1 VENQMLVQFRIKNF
15 RSFRDEQVLSLV
27 ASNDTVLEENCAT
40 EGKLHLL
47 KAVGI
52 YGPNASGKSNL
63 IKAIDIMKDIVLN
76 SANYKPGKKLPIQ
89 PFLLDDE
96 SKKEPSSFEVTFYHG
111 DTRYQ
116 YGFSVTNE
124 RIHEEWLLAYP
135 KGRTMDKAQTWYHRT
150 FSKLST
156 DWKFS
161 SFLRGE
167 KEHIKNKTRDNAL
180 FLSAAAQWNNKQLTT
195 VYEWFKDKLRVV
207 PPKEYFRPVT
217 AEMLLDIEKEEDV
230 RKELYEFVTAALQ
243 KADLGIH
250 GVNVKKLKFDRS
262 TIEFPKD
269 MPNEIREKV
278 LKGFEKKLRL
288 KVEMLHFNTRKNENI
303 SLPLEEESDGTQRFF
318 QLLGPWLE
326 AVSNGYTVFI
336 DELEA
341 SLHPL
346 LTRELIKFIQNP
358 ENNKSGAQL
367 IFATHDTTLLD
378 PELFRRDQIWFND
391 KDKGGGTIL
400 YSMSDYKE
408 RKPRKGEAMQKG
420 YLAGRY
426 GAIPILEAFSIPNG

>member
-1 VENQMLVQFRIKNF
+1 MLVEFRVKNF
-15 RSFRDEQVLSLV
+15 RSFRDEQVLTLV
-27 ASNDTVLEENCAT
+27 ANNDNLLEENSVP
-40 EGKLHLL
+40 EGKLRLL
-47 KAVGI
+47 KAAAI

-63 IKAIDIMKDIVLN
+63 IKAIDIMRDIVLN
-76 SANYKPGKKLPIQ
+76 SANYEPGKKLPVQ

-96 SKKEPSSFEVTFYHG
+96 SQKQPSSFEIIFYHE
-111 DTRYQ
+111 DIRYQ
-116 YGFSVTNE
+116 YGFSATRE

-135 KGRTMDKAQTWYHRT
+135 KGKAQTWYHRP
-150 FSKLST
+150 FSEVSA

-161 SFLRGE
+161 SFLKGE
-167 KEHIKNKTRDNAL
+167 KESLKDKTRDNAL

-207 PPKEYFRPVT
+207 PPEENFRPVT
-217 AEMLLDIEKEEDV
+217 AEMLLDTAKEEYLG
-230 RKELYEFVTAALQ
+230 KKLYEFVTEALQ

-250 GVNVKKLKFDRS
+250 GVNIKKVQIDRNKI
-262 TIEFPKD
+262 TFPED

-278 LKGFEKKLRL
+278 LKQLEKNPPL
-288 KVEMLHFNTRKNENI
+288 KVEMCHSDTHTNKDVSF
-303 SLPLEEESDGTQRFF
+303 PLEEESDGTQRFF
-318 QLLGPWLE
+318 QLLGPWLQ
-326 AVSNGYTVFI
+326 AVNDGYTVFI

-346 LTRELIKFIQNP
+346 LTRELIKFIHDP
-358 ENNKSGAQL
+358 TNNKAGAQL
-367 IFATHDTTLLD
+367 VFATHDATLLG
-378 PELFRRDQIWFND
+378 PELFRRDQIWFTE
-391 KDKGGGTIL
+391 KDKGAGTQL

>member
-1 VENQMLVQFRIKNF
+1 MLVEFSIKNF

-27 ASNDTVLEENCAT
+27 ASNDNVLEENCAT

-63 IKAIDIMKDIVLN
+63 IKAIKIMKGIVLN
-76 SANYKPGKKLPIQ
+76 SANYKPGKKLPVQ

-96 SKKEPSSFEVTFYHG
+96 SQKDPSSFEVIFYHG
-111 DTRYQ
+111 DIRYQ
-116 YGFSVTNE
+116 YGFSATNE

-135 KGRTMDKAQTWYHRT
+135 KGRTPDKAQKWFHRS
-150 FSKLST
+150 FSKRDT

-161 SFLRGE
+161 SFLKGE
-167 KEHIKNKTRDNAL
+167 RERLKDKTRDNAL
-180 FLSAAAQWNNKQLTT
+180 FLSVAAQWNNKQLTT
-195 VYEWFKDKLRVV
+195 VYEWFKDKLRIVLS
-207 PPKEYFRPVT
+207 KEYLKPIT
-217 AEMLLDIEKEEDV
+217 AIMLLDIEKKEDV
-230 RKELYEFVTAALQ
+230 GKKLYEFVTLALQ

-250 GVNVKKLKFDRS
+250 GFNVKKDKIDRS
-262 TIEFPKD
+262 TIKFFDDTPIEVRKRILD
-269 MPNEIREKV
+269 
-278 LKGFEKKLRL
+278 GFEKEPPL
-288 KVEMLHFNTRKNENI
+288 KVEMRHFNTLTNEDVI
-303 SLPLEEESDGTQRFF
+303 LPLEKESDGTQRFF
-318 QLLGPWLE
+318 QLLGPWFQ

-341 SLHPL
+341 SLHPF
-346 LTRELIKFIQNP
+346 LTRELIKFIQDP
-358 ENNKSGAQL
+358 SNNKTGAQL
-367 IFATHDTTLLD
+367 VFATHDATLLD
-378 PELFRRDQIWFND
+378 PDLFRRDQIWFTE
-391 KDKGGGTIL
+391 KDKSGGTQL

>member
-1 VENQMLVQFRIKNF
+1 MLVEFRIKNF

-27 ASNDTVLEENCAT
+27 ASNDTVLEGNCAT
-40 EGKLHLL
+40 EGKLRLL

-63 IKAIDIMKDIVLN
+63 IKAINIMKDIVLN
-76 SANYKPGKKLPIQ
+76 SANYKPGKKLPVQ

-96 SKKEPSSFEVTFYHG
+96 SQKEPSSFEVTFYHG

-135 KGRTMDKAQTWYHRT
+135 KGRTRDNAQTWYHRT

-156 DWKFS
+156 VWKFS
-161 SFLRGE
+161 SFLKGE
-167 KEHIKNKTRDNAL
+167 REHLKNKTRDNAL
-180 FLSAAAQWNNKQLTT
+180 FLSVAAQWNNKQLTT
-195 VYEWFKDKLRVV
+195 VYEWFRDQLRIA
-207 PPKEYFRPVT
+207 PSKEYFQPVT
-217 AEMLLDIEKEEDV
+217 AEMLLDSEE
-230 RKELYEFVTAALQ
+230 ESWLYEFVKDSL
-243 KADLGIH
+243 KDADLGIV
-250 GVNVKKLKFDRS
+250 GVNVKKLKFNRNM
-262 TIEFPKD
+262 IKFPED
-269 MPNEIREKV
+269 MPNEVREKV
-278 LKGFEKKLRL
+278 LKSVEKKLQL
-288 KVEMLHFNTRKNENI
+288 KVEMLHFNTRTNEDV

-346 LTRELIKFIQNP
+346 LTRELIKFIQDP
-358 ENNKSGAQL
+358 RNNKTGVQL
-367 IFATHDTTLLD
+367 VFATHDVTLLD
-378 PELFRRDQIWFND
+378 PELFRRDQIWFTE
-391 KDKGGGTIL
+391 KDKVAGTQL

-420 YLAGRY
+420 YLSGRY

>member
-1 VENQMLVQFRIKNF
+1 MLVEFRIKNF
-15 RSFRDEQVLSLV
+15 RSFRNQQVLSLV
-27 ASNDTVLEENCAT
+27 ASNDTVLEGNCAT
-40 EGKLHLL
+40 EGKLRLL

-63 IKAIDIMKDIVLN
+63 IKAMDIMRDIVLN
-76 SANYKPGKKLPIQ
+76 SANYKPGKKLPVQ

-96 SKKEPSSFEVTFYHG
+96 SQKEPSSFEVIFYHG
-111 DTRYQ
+111 DKRYQ
-116 YGFSVTNE
+116 YGFSATNE

-135 KGRTMDKAQTWYHRT
+135 KGRAMDKAQTWYHRT

-156 DWKFS
+156 VWKFT
-161 SFLRGE
+161 SFLKGE
-167 KEHIKNKTRDNAL
+167 REHLKNKTRDNAL
-180 FLSAAAQWNNKQLTT
+180 FLSVAAQWNNKQLTA

-217 AEMLLDIEKEEDV
+217 AKMLLDLEKESL
-230 RKELYEFVTAALQ
+230 LYEFVKDSL
-243 KADLGIH
+243 KDADLGIV
-250 GVNVKKLKFDRS
+250 GVNVEKLKFDRS

-269 MPNEIREKV
+269 MPNEIREKM
-278 LKGFEKKLRL
+278 LKIFEKKPQL
-288 KVEMLHFNTRKNENI
+288 KVEMLHFNTRTNEDV

-346 LTRELIKFIQNP
+346 LTCELIKFIQDP
-358 ENNKSGAQL
+358 RNNKTGAQL

-378 PELFRRDQIWFND
+378 PELFRRDQIWFTE
-391 KDKGGGTIL
+391 KDRGGGTQL

>member
-1 VENQMLVQFRIKNF
+1 MLVEFRIKNF

-27 ASNDTVLEENCAT
+27 ASNDTVLEGNCAS
-40 EGKLHLL
+40 EGKLRLL

-76 SANYKPGKKLPIQ
+76 SANYKPGKKLTVQ

-96 SKKEPSSFEVTFYHG
+96 SQKEPSSFEVTFYHG
-111 DTRYQ
+111 DIRYQ

-135 KGRTMDKAQTWYHRT
+135 KGRTRDNAQTWYHRT
-150 FSKLST
+150 FSDP

-161 SFLRGE
+161 TFLKGE
-167 KEHIKNKTRDNAL
+167 KERLKSKTRDNAL
-180 FLSAAAQWNNKQLTT
+180 FLSVAAQWNNKQLTT

-207 PPKEYFRPVT
+207 PPKEYFRPIT
-217 AEMLLDIEKEEDV
+217 AEMLLETEKEEDV

-250 GVNVKKLKFDRS
+250 GVNVKKLKIDRN
-262 TIEFPKD
+262 TIKFPKD
-269 MPNEIREKV
+269 MPNETREKM
-278 LKGFEKKLRL
+278 LKHLEKETRL
-288 KVEMLHFNTRKNENI
+288 KVEMLHFNTHTNEDVF
-303 SLPLEEESDGTQRFF
+303 LPLEEESDGTQRFF

-326 AVSNGYTVFI
+326 AVINGYTVFI

-346 LTRELIKFIQNP
+346 LTRELIKFIQDP
-358 ENNKSGAQL
+358 MNNKTGVQL
-367 IFATHDTTLLD
+367 VFATHDVTLLD
-378 PELFRRDQIWFND
+378 PELFRRDQIWFTE
-391 KDKGGGTIL
+391 KDKVAGTQL

>member
-1 VENQMLVQFRIKNF
+1 MLVEFRVKNF

-40 EGKLHLL
+40 EGKLRLL

-63 IKAIDIMKDIVLN
+63 IKAIGIMRDIVLN
-76 SANYKPGKKLPIQ
+76 SANYKPGKRLPIQ

-96 SKKEPSSFEVTFYHG
+96 SQKEPSSFEIIFYHG
-111 DTRYQ
+111 DIRYQ

-135 KGRTMDKAQTWYHRT
+135 KGRSRDNAQTWYHRT

-156 DWKFS
+156 VWKFS
-161 SFLRGE
+161 SFLKGE
-167 KEHIKNKTRDNAL
+167 REHLKNKTRDNAL
-180 FLSAAAQWNNKQLTT
+180 FLSVAAQWNNKQLTT
-195 VYEWFKDKLRVV
+195 VYEWFKDELRIV
-207 PPKEYFRPVT
+207 PPKEHLRPVT
-217 AEMLLDIEKEEDV
+217 AEMLLDTEKEEDV
-230 RKELYEFVTAALQ
+230 GKELYEFVMAALQ

-250 GVNVKKLKFDRS
+250 GVNVKKLKFDGN
-262 TIEFPKD
+262 TIKFPKD

-278 LKGFEKKLRL
+278 LKRLEKEPPL
-288 KVEMLHFNTRKNENI
+288 KVEMFHFNTITNEDV
-303 SLPLEEESDGTQRFF
+303 SFPLQEESDGTQRFF

-326 AVSNGYTVFI
+326 AVANGYTVFI

-346 LTRELIKFIQNP
+346 LTHELIKFIQNS

-367 IFATHDTTLLD
+367 IFAAHDTTLLD
-378 PELFRRDQIWFND
+378 PELFRRDQIWFTD
-391 KDKGGGTIL
+391 KDKGGSTIL